1 MDYTDFS
8 DKELPYSLEAEQTI
22 LGAIL
27 IEQSVISVVLEKIRP
42 ESFFNEQHRQLFNI
56 MLRMF
61 TSGIRADVITVL
73 NEAVK
78 EKIFESAQE
87 GRNYL
92 AALVNMVPSVDNID
106 SYCTIVAEKYYVRS
120 LALVARELLPAISLG
135 Q

>member
-92 AALVNMVPSVDNID
+92 AALVNMVPS
-106 SYCTIVAEKYYVRS
+106 SE
-120 LALVARELLPAISLG
+120 
-135 Q
+135 